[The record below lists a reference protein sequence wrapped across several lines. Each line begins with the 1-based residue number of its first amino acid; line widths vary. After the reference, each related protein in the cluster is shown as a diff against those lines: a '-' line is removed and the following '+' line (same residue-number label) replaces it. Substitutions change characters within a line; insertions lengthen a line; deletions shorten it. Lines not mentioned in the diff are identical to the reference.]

1 MENMDEKLEAK
12 TNKKLAA
19 RERQRKLY
27 IDDFVKAGLNTPQGR
42 AYVYWLLEMSKVNYQ
57 PFTGNALTTSF
68 NCGEM
73 NVGKQILAHIIE
85 VAPDDYLKMLKE
97 RQEEELNDRQP
108 EPDSEPE

>member
-1 MENMDEKLEAK
+1 MMSMDEKLEAK

-27 IDDFVKAGLNTPQGR
+27 IDDFVKAGLSTPQGR
-42 AYVYWLLEMSKVNYQ
+42 AYMYWLLEVSKTNYQ

-73 NVGKQILAHIIE
+73 NIGKQVLAHIIE

-97 RQEEELNDRQP
+97 RREEEINDRQY
-108 EPDSEPE
+108 DSEPEPE